1 MQRVAW
7 TSGKCSPISA
17 GRRPS
22 RDAERGEQSEEPEER
37 LKDRLKISANS
48 FHGYYMHDIGIS
60 NNIYAIKLYY

>member
-1 MQRVAW
+1 MKLALSTYIIFANANQLLLFMQRVAW

-37 LKDRLKISANS
+37 LKERL
-48 FHGYYMHDIGIS
+48 DD
-60 NNIYAIKLYY
+60 LC